1 MRNQIL
7 ELERGVVNEDEK
19 FSSVLARV
27 EKYKEA
33 KREMDRKFDMQY
45 QRRM

>member
-1 MRNQIL
+1 MRSQIL
-7 ELERGVVNEDEK
+7 ELEANLVNENEK
-19 FSSVLARV
+19 FASILARV
-27 EKYKEA
+27 DKYREK